1 MKNFNIEKIRVRD
14 GSSFKLED
22 HDTSYIGDYNQIE
35 AEERLKKLTKKIS
48 KEQQKFYASDNH
60 SLLLVFQAM
69 DAAGKDGTIRRVM
82 SGINPQGCSVSSFK
96 APSKLELDH
105 DFLWRTTNKLPE
117 RGKIGI
123 FNRSYYEEVLVC
135 KVHPEYVLGQN
146 IPAVKNLTDM
156 NEAFWSER
164 YESINDFEKHIS
176 RNGTKVI
183 KFFLN
188 ISKDEQKRRF
198 LSRIDEQDKNWK
210 FSYGDIKERRIWDK
224 YMQAYQEMIEST
236 STEECP
242 WHVIPADNKW
252 FMRTCVSEIISET
265 LNSMSHEYPVLPKK
279 EMDLL
284 AQAKKELLEEE

>member
-1 MKNFNIEKIRVRD
+1 MKNFNIDKIKVSD
-14 GSSFKLED
+14 GSNFGLEK
-22 HDTSYIGDYNQIE
+22 HKTAYHGDYNQDS
-35 AEERLKKLTKKIS
+35 AEDRLRKLTKKIA

-60 SLLLVFQAM
+60 SLLIVFQAM

-82 SGINPQGCSVSSFK
+82 SGINPQGCNVSSFK

-105 DFLWRTTNKLPE
+105 DFLWRTTKSLPE
-117 RGKIGI
+117 RGQIGI

-146 IPAVKNLTDM
+146 IPSVTSLENLDT
-156 NEAFWSER
+156 EFWSER

-176 RNGTKVI
+176 RNGTRVL

-188 ISKDEQKRRF
+188 ISKEEQKRRF

-210 FSYGDIKERRIWDK
+210 FSYGDIKERRNWDK
-224 YMQAYQEMIEST
+224 YMDAYQEMIKNT
-236 STEECP
+236 STEKCP
-242 WHVIPADNKW
+242 WHIIPADNKW

-265 LNSMSHEYPVLPKK
+265 LDSMSHEYPVLPKK

-284 AQAKKELLEEE
+284 DQAKKELLEE

>member
-1 MKNFNIEKIRVRD
+1 MKNFNFDKIKVSD
-14 GSSFKLED
+14 GSKFNLEN

-48 KEQQKFYASDNH
+48 KEQQKFCASDNH
-60 SLLLVFQAM
+60 SLLIIFQAM

-96 APSKLELDH
+96 APSKEELDH
-105 DFLWRTTNKLPE
+105 DYLWRTTKRLPE

-146 IPAVKNLTDM
+146 IPAVKSLDDIDQ
-156 NEAFWSER
+156 EFWSER
-164 YESINDFEKHIS
+164 YESINDFEKHIT

-188 ISKDEQKRRF
+188 LSKDEQKRRF

-224 YMQAYQEMIEST
+224 YMQAYQDMIENT
-236 STEECP
+236 STKDCP
-242 WHVIPADNKW
+242 WYVIPADNKW

-265 LNSMSHEYPVLPKK
+265 LDDMSHKYPVLPEK
-279 EMDLL
+279 EMELL
-284 AQAKKELLEEE
+284 AQTKKELLEEE